1 MNEIKE
7 ITLPRI
13 ITTRTLQ
20 KESNKSV
27 IQAMEFFKTVL
38 ENPDNDIKHRLTAAK
53 AIVDTNL
60 KIQAQ
65 LIKEEAHDL
74 NKRLTVLKINAVTED
89 LDKADGKKS
98 SYVPANVVS
107 TDIDPVWADFTA
119 TQQ

>member
-38 ENPDNDIKHRLTAAK
+38 ENPANDIKHRLTAAK

-89 LDKADGKKS
+89 LDKADGKKPA
-98 SYVPANVVS
+98 YVPANKVS
-107 TDIDPVWADFTA
+107 TEIDPMWADYTG